1 MKNISRI
8 LFVLVAFSFAACKQ
22 KATPNN
28 SAVSAENAPVIKF
41 EKEMY
46 AFGKITEG
54 EKVHYD
60 FKFTNTGKSPLI
72 ITSATATC
80 GCTIPE
86 PPKEPINP
94 GKQGVIKVIFDSKG
108 KLGLNDKVIT
118 INSNANP
125 PQSMVHLVGEV
136 EPVNN

>member
-1 MKNISRI
+1 MKKTSGFLIMVA
-8 LFVLVAFSFAACKQ
+8 LFSLVACKQ
-22 KATPNN
+22 QPTTQTTT
-28 SAVSAENAPVIKF
+28 VSAENAPIIKF

-72 ITSATATC
+72 ISSATATC

-94 GKQGVIKVIFDSKG
+94 GKQGVIKVIFDSNG

-118 INSNANP
+118 VNSNANP

-136 EPVNN
+136 IPVNN